1 MNKNEIMNNITRKF
15 NKICFQ
21 FKKHS
26 PEILVVAGVVGGV
39 ASAVMACKATTKAG
53 DILYD
58 TKKQIDVIHQ
68 GMEDG
73 KIHEVEYTQEDGKKD
88 LAIVYTQTAVK
99 FIKLYGPSVILGT
112 ASIVAI
118 LAGHNITRKRNAAL
132 TAAYATIDRSFKD
145 YRNRVI
151 ERFGEELDREL
162 KYNIKSE
169 EVEETV
175 TNEDG
180 TTSEKQVWNSMRTC
194 NHGISYFSSGINP
207 NTISNYARIYD
218 DGNTCWS
225 KSPELNLA
233 FLKTQQNYFNDLLKS
248 RGHVFLNEV
257 YDALGFERT
266 QAGQIVGWVY
276 DEEYPIGDNFIDFG
290 IYDIHDPAKVRFVN
304 GQERSILL
312 DFNVDGNVWELLK

>member
-15 NKICFQ
+15 HKIGFQ

-53 DILYD
+53 DILDD
-58 TKKQIDVIHQ
+58 TKKQLDVIHR

-99 FIKLYGPSVILGT
+99 FVKLYGPSVILGT

-180 TTSEKQVWNSMRTC
+180 TESTVKKTVSVVD
-194 NHGISYFSSGINP
+194 P

-290 IYDIHDPAKVRFVN
+290 IYDIHDSAKVRFVN

>member
-15 NKICFQ
+15 HKIGFQ

-26 PEILVVAGVVGGV
+26 PEILVIAGVVGGV

-53 DILYD
+53 DILDD

-99 FIKLYGPSVILGT
+99 FIKLYGPSVVLGT

-180 TTSEKQVWNSMRTC
+180 TESTVKKTVSVVD
-194 NHGISYFSSGINP
+194 P

-290 IYDIHDPAKVRFVN
+290 IYDINDPAKVRFVN

>member
-1 MNKNEIMNNITRKF
+1 MNKNEIMNNLTRKF
-15 NKICFQ
+15 HKIGFQ

-39 ASAVMACKATTKAG
+39 ASAIMACKATTKVN
-53 DILYD
+53 DILDD
-58 TKKQIDVIHQ
+58 TKKQLDVIHQ

-99 FIKLYGPSVILGT
+99 FIKLYGPSVALGT
-112 ASIVAI
+112 ASIVSI
-118 LAGHNITRKRNAAL
+118 LAGHNITKKRNAAL

-169 EVEETV
+169 EIEETV

-180 TTSEKQVWNSMRTC
+180 TESTVKKTVSVVD
-194 NHGISYFSSGINP
+194 P

-233 FLKTQQNYFNDLLKS
+233 FLKTQQNYFNDMLKS

>member
-15 NKICFQ
+15 HKIGFQ

-53 DILYD
+53 DILDD

-180 TTSEKQVWNSMRTC
+180 TESTVKKTVSVVD
-194 NHGISYFSSGINP
+194 P

-233 FLKTQQNYFNDLLKS
+233 FLKTQQNYFNDMLKS

-276 DEEYPIGDNFIDFG
+276 DEEHPIGDNFIDFG